1 MTYLTFIVNLS
12 VALLSLVAIRAIRDH
27 RRRGGRPYPPGP
39 PPWPIIG
46 NLFDIPNKFS
56 WLAYTQFSKI
66 YGTDSSLAD
75 VLF

>member
-1 MTYLTFIVNLS
+1 MTYLTFIANLS
-12 VALLSLVAIRAIRDH
+12 VALLFLAAIRALRDH

-66 YGTDSSLAD
+66 YGTNPSLAD
-75 VLF
+75 FLF